1 MAAPSNVF
9 ANRYEIVREVARGGM
24 ADVYLARDTKLD
36 RPVALKVLSAELSRD
51 PAFVERFRL
60 EAQAAA
66 NLNHPNIVSIYDW
79 GQEHGTSFIVMEFV
93 DGRTLRDIIRSEGAI
108 APAQVADLGAE
119 TAAALAFAHKNSLVH
134 RDVKPGNVLITPA
147 GQVKVADF
155 GIARADGAAGGL
167 TRTGAVMGTA
177 VYFSPEQAQGQPCD
191 GRSDVYSL
199 GVVLYEM
206 ATGVAPFTGDSPVA
220 VAYKQVR
227 EAPIPPSQRAP
238 GIPPE
243 LERIILTCLA
253 KDPLDRYQSADDL
266 RADLLRFRRGQA
278 IVGAPVTAQVASMAD
293 ATATM
298 VATPVAATTAR
309 TSAAA
314 RPPRGK
320 GPLVAVIVLLV
331 VLIGAIAFLLA
342 DQLGGGGSGGGS
354 VTVANVEGQPV
365 AAAKAALEDQGLT
378 VEVIKVPNLDV
389 PKGTVIR
396 QNPGAGTK
404 VNKGETV
411 QLTVSDGAGTVKVP
425 DVEGD
430 TFEDAKTA
438 LEAVG
443 LTAKQQDEPSDTIA
457 LGKVIRTV
465 PAPNAKVEKGTE
477 VVVFVS
483 TGPAPAPVPDVIG
496 VDQVAATQTLVN
508 AGFVVQ
514 KSTAPSSS
522 VAAGAVIST
531 TPAAGTPAPRGS
543 TVKMVV
549 STGPEQVTVPNV
561 IGKTQSAAT
570 TTLTGLD
577 FNVTVVQ
584 VPSSVANN
592 GMVIA
597 QSPSG
602 GSTATKG
609 TSVQITV
616 GTGPPPTTTTT

>member
-79 GQEHGTSFIVMEFV
+79 GQEHGTSFIVMEYV

-119 TAAALAFAHKNSLVH
+119 TAAALAFAHKNGVVH

-147 GQVKVADF
+147 GQVKVTDF
-155 GIARADGAAGGL
+155 GIARADGAGGGL

-177 VYFSPEQAQGQPCD
+177 IYFSPEQAQGQPCD

-206 ATGVAPFTGDSPVA
+206 ATGVAPFSGDSPVA

-227 EAPIPPSQRAP
+227 EAPTPPSQRAP

-253 KDPLDRYQSADDL
+253 KDPLERYQSADDL

-278 IVGAPVTAQVASMAD
+278 IVGAPVTAAVASIGD

-298 VATPVAATTAR
+298 VATPVPATTAR
-309 TSAAA
+309 AAPAPRPA
-314 RPPRGK
+314 RK
-320 GPLVAVIVLLV
+320 GPLITVIVLLL

-342 DQLGGGGSGGGS
+342 SQLKLGGGGGK
-354 VTVANVEGQPV
+354 VTVPKVEGQPV
-365 AAAKAALEDQGLT
+365 ATAKATLEDQGLK
-378 VEVIKVPNLDV
+378 VEVIKVANLEV

-396 QNPGAGTK
+396 QNPIPGTE
-404 VNKGETV
+404 VNKGEAV

-425 DVEGD
+425 DVAGD
-430 TFEDAKTA
+430 TFEDAKSA
-438 LEAVG
+438 LEAAG
-443 LTAKQQDEPSDTIA
+443 LTAKQQDEASDTA
-457 LGKVIRTV
+457 AVGKVIRTD
-465 PAPNAKVEKGTE
+465 PTANIKVDKGTE

-483 TGPAPAPVPDVIG
+483 AGPAPAPVPDVIG

-514 KSTAPSSS
+514 KSTAASSS

-531 TPAAGTPAPRGS
+531 NPAADTPAPRGS
-543 TVKMVV
+543 TVKIVV

-561 IGKTQSAAT
+561 FHQSQSTAT
-570 TTLTGLD
+570 TTLTNAG

-584 VPSSVANN
+584 VPSSVAEN
-592 GMVIA
+592 GLVFA
-597 QSPSG
+597 QIPSA
-602 GSTATKG
+602 GSTANKG
-609 TSVQITV
+609 STVQITV
-616 GTGPPPTTTTT
+616 GTGPPGPTTTT